1 MFKFN
6 SIQTRFI
13 SNMTGTPAV
22 TLTGRIMYMFYRTS
36 KIKYNICIQIEKLT
50 KHLNM
55 DVKDI

>member
-1 MFKFN
+1 
-6 SIQTRFI
+6 
-13 SNMTGTPAV
+13 MTGTPAV

-36 KIKYNICIQIEKLT
+36 KIKYNICIQIEELT